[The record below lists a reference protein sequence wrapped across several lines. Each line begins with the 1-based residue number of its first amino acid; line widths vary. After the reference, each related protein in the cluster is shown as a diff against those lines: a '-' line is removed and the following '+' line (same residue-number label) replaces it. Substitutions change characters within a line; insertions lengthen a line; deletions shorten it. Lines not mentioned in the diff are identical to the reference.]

1 MTKRLVFGLLM
12 GAMLFALLPVQANF
26 LAADDA
32 AWTSVKPSVITLS
45 KDNPVSPAFKAT
57 SVGGDFI
64 SLPVGNPKGLP
75 IMVNSQ
81 KIMVDKDLTGKFEFT
96 AAQGEKSTPFQVTL
110 VYPNGE
116 KVRHWF
122 VIFKDGSNW
131 AMRRNSGVSFSF
143 EGGKV
148 AVLDDNNNGIYG
160 EESEDG
166 LYSNDSWGAPLGRLA
181 MINGKIFEIQIND
194 SATELKYRPYTGP
207 LGSVDICK
215 EWTGKSVPKSVIV
228 KGSTGAGTAYFDV
241 AGKAP
246 VSIPVGSYTLV
257 RAYFDDVEIFPAN
270 TSFST
275 SEGNVATMKWG
286 MKLELRASVNVD
298 SAGKK
303 FSILPMPQVFGC
315 SGEQYKGAFMEGAR
329 FQYTVTCC
337 TANGQPVGKTIN
349 WTISSG
355 SGGG

>member
-1 MTKRLVFGLLM
+1 MKRLVFGLLL
-12 GAMLFALLPVQANF
+12 GAMLFALLPAQANF

-45 KDNPVSPAFKAT
+45 KDNPVSPVFKAST
-57 SVGGDFI
+57 VGGDFI
-64 SLPVGNPKGLP
+64 SLPVSNPKGLP
-75 IMVNSQ
+75 IIVNSQ
-81 KIMVDKDLTGKFEFT
+81 KVMVDKDLTGKFEFT
-96 AAQGEKSTPFQVTL
+96 AAQGEKSTPFNVQL
-110 VYPNGE
+110 VYPSGE
-116 KVRHWF
+116 KVRHSF
-122 VIFKDGSNW
+122 VIFKDGANW

-148 AVLDDNNNGIYG
+148 SILDDNNNGIYG

-166 LYSNDSWGAPLGRLA
+166 LYSGDSWGAPLGRLVLV
-181 MINGKIFEIQIND
+181 NGKLFEIQIND

-207 LGSVDICK
+207 VGGVDIFK
-215 EWTGKSVPKSVIV
+215 EWTGKANPKSVIV
-228 KGSTGAGTAYFDV
+228 KGSTSVGIAYLDV

-246 VSIPVGSYTLV
+246 VMIPVGSYTLL

-270 TSFST
+270 SSFST
-275 SEGNVATMKWG
+275 SEGNTATMKWG
-286 MKLELRASVNVD
+286 MKLDIRASVNVD

-303 FSILPMPQVFGC
+303 FSILPFPPIYGS
-315 SGEQYKGAFMEGAR
+315 SGEQYKGAFMDGAR

-337 TANGQPVGKTIN
+337 NANGQPVGKTIN
-349 WTISSG
+349 WTISPG